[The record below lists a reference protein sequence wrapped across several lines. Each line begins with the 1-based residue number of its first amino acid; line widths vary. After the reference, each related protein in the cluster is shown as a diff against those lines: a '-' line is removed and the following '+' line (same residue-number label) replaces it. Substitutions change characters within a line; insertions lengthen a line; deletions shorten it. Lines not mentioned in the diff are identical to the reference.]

1 MPLSTQEVTPGTVA
15 FLDVSILTASSE
27 LRCSAAPKV
36 LRNGPFLCVQVVEGE
51 SLWLHVIGSIGK
63 KSLKRLELQDTWRSG
78 GSGSWQTRAQY
89 IHDERHT
96 LIAPNSLF
104 VAAAAAELS
113 FQGERPQVSAEG
125 IKMVLAQLEASS
137 GTTL

>member
-1 MPLSTQEVTPGTVA
+1 MPLSTQDITPGTVA
-15 FLDVSILTASSE
+15 FLDVSILTASSD
-27 LRCSAAPKV
+27 LRCSAGPNV
-36 LRNGPFLCVQVVEGE
+36 LRNGPFLCVQVLENQ
-51 SLWLHVIGSIGK
+51 SLWLHIIGSAGK
-63 KSLKRLELQDTWRSG
+63 EKQRLELLDTWRSG